1 MSKNKKGF
9 TLIELLAVIVIL
21 AIIMVIAVPKI
32 LDIIESSRKKTAIE
46 SGQLYV
52 RAVDQYM
59 TLNNLNQ
66 TEYPSFLVD
75 NKSLYTLNDLTSV
88 KVKNKPTSGTVTIET
103 KKVTKADLCINKY
116 RVTYDK
122 KGSTQWNAVKD
133 DSCSGSSDSK
143 DDDKVTL
150 TCDENI
156 YLNGPV
162 SVEDYNKACEDYIDE
177 SLYSTSDN
185 ADGTVNITGF
195 KDKSTIPTFKDN
207 IMALPTKIDGKTVV
221 AVSDSSFQR
230 TGQET
235 ITSKLIL
242 SPTITTVGNGSFVST
257 EVSALA
263 VPYSLETFGSAAFN
277 NCKITKLILTDSVK
291 SIGSAAFYGDPL
303 ETLVT
308 GGGYNI
314 EGGMFGNIE
323 NTLIDLTIGSDDLST
338 TQTITQPVFSNYSKL
353 QKVTIKANVKEI
365 NSQAFSNDTT
375 LTDVKI
381 SNGVEK
387 IGDDAFSNTGII
399 SISLP
404 NSVKLIGSS
413 AFSRTPL
420 TSIALSN
427 NLQSIGDSAFKGDT
441 TIDTFTIPDSVT
453 SLSTQIFDG
462 RTINNLNIG
471 DGVSSFDTNIFTN
484 AKIKKLTI
492 GKDSNKS
499 QTIKEDT
506 FNIIGSNL
514 EEVNIKGS
522 IKSIGESAFK
532 SNSISKLTFSD
543 GITSLGRQSF
553 YGNKLQTVTLPK
565 TLTTIDYD
573 AFGGNSTLKTVNDYS
588 GVYKCDG
595 ISSTI
600 TLNNKKDNTSKTCT
614 AN

>member
-162 SVEDYNKACEDYIDE
+162 SVENYNKACKNYIDE

-314 EGGMFGNIE
+314 EPGMFGNIE
-323 NTLIDLTIGSDDLST
+323 NTLIDLTIGSDSLST
-338 TQTITQPVFSNYSKL
+338 EQEIPGAYFSGYTALKN
-353 QKVTIKANVKEI
+353 VTIKANVKKISDTLFSGDTSLI
-365 NSQAFSNDTT
+365 N
-375 LTDVKI
+375 LKI
-381 SNGVEK
+381 SNGVQT
-387 IGDDAFSNTGII
+387 IGNNSFDRTGLTDVT
-399 SISLP
+399 LP
-404 NSVKLIGSS
+404 NSITSIGNN
-413 AFSRTPL
+413 AFASTPL
-420 TSIALSN
+420 TKI
-427 NLQSIGDSAFKGDT
+427 NLGTGLTSIGSEAFAATLVDVT
-441 TIDTFTIPDSVT
+441 YSTIDTFTIPDSVT
-453 SLSTQIFDG
+453 TIGDYIFKG
-462 RTINNLNIG
+462 RTINTLKLG
-471 DGVSSFDTNIFTN
+471 KGSSVSS
-484 AKIKKLTI
+484 
-492 GKDSNKS
+492 
-499 QTIKEDT
+499 
-506 FNIIGSNL
+506 
-514 EEVNIKGS
+514 
-522 IKSIGESAFK
+522 
-532 SNSISKLTFSD
+532 
-543 GITSLGRQSF
+543 
-553 YGNKLQTVTLPK
+553 
-565 TLTTIDYD
+565 
-573 AFGGNSTLKTVNDYS
+573 ST
-588 GVYKCDG
+588 
-595 ISSTI
+595 ISSTAF
-600 TLNNKKDNTSKTCT
+600 DNATIKNTIR
-614 AN
+614 

>member
-162 SVEDYNKACEDYIDE
+162 SVEDYNKACKSYIDE
-177 SLYSTSDN
+177 SLYDTSEN

-207 IMALPTKIDGKTVV
+207 IMALPATIGEKTIASIGNQNNPAFYNVQDV
-221 AVSDSSFQR
+221 
-230 TGQET
+230 
-235 ITSKLIL
+235 KLIL
-242 SPTITTVGNGSFVST
+242 SPTIKEIKELAFVAGDRLT
-257 EVSALA
+257 ALA
-263 VPYSLETFGSAAFN
+263 VPYSLETIGSSAFN
-277 NCKITKLILTDSVK
+277 GSSIKTLVLTDNIK
-291 SIGSAAFYGDPL
+291 SIGAGAFVGNPL

-308 GGGYNI
+308 GGGI
-314 EGGMFGNIE
+314 TFLSGMFGE
-323 NTLIDLTIGSDDLST
+323 PKDTLVNLTIGSDSLST
-338 TQTITQPVFSNYSKL
+338 EQEIPGAYFSGYTALKN
-353 QKVTIKANVKEI
+353 VTIKASVKKI
-365 NSQAFSNDTT
+365 SDTLFSGDTS
-375 LTDVKI
+375 LTNLKI
-381 SNGVEK
+381 SNGVQT
-387 IGDDAFSNTGII
+387 IGNNSFDRTGLTDVT
-399 SISLP
+399 LP
-404 NSVKLIGSS
+404 NSITSIGNN
-413 AFSRTPL
+413 AFASTPL
-420 TSIALSN
+420 TKI
-427 NLQSIGDSAFKGDT
+427 NLGTGLTSIGSEAFAATLVDVT
-441 TIDTFTIPDSVT
+441 YSTIDTFTIPDSVT
-453 SLSTQIFDG
+453 TIGDYIFKG
-462 RTINNLNIG
+462 RTINTLKLG
-471 DGVSSFDTNIFTN
+471 KGSSVSS
-484 AKIKKLTI
+484 
-492 GKDSNKS
+492 
-499 QTIKEDT
+499 
-506 FNIIGSNL
+506 
-514 EEVNIKGS
+514 
-522 IKSIGESAFK
+522 
-532 SNSISKLTFSD
+532 
-543 GITSLGRQSF
+543 
-553 YGNKLQTVTLPK
+553 
-565 TLTTIDYD
+565 
-573 AFGGNSTLKTVNDYS
+573 ST
-588 GVYKCDG
+588 
-595 ISSTI
+595 ISSTAF
-600 TLNNKKDNTSKTCT
+600 DNATIKNTIR
-614 AN
+614 

>member
-133 DSCSGSSDSK
+133 STCGGSSDSENDNTK
-143 DDDKVTL
+143 KL

-156 YLNGPV
+156 YIDNGLI
-162 SVEDYNKACEDYIDE
+162 SEEQYNKSCEDYIDE

-263 VPYSLETFGSAAFN
+263 VPSSLETFGSAAFN

-314 EGGMFGNIE
+314 EPGMFGNIE

-365 NSQAFSNDTT
+365 NSQAFDNDAT

-387 IGDDAFSNTGII
+387 IGDRSFRGTGIT
-399 SISLP
+399 SITLP
-404 NSVKLIGSS
+404 NSVTSVDEF
-413 AFSRTPL
+413 AFASTPL
-420 TSIALSN
+420 TSIDLGN
-427 NLQSIGDSAFKGDT
+427 NLKSIGEFAFAAT
-441 TIDTFTIPDSVT
+441 ATNVNYSTIDTFTIPDSVT
-453 SLSTQIFDG
+453 TIGGYIFKN
-462 RTINNLNIG
+462 RTINTL
-471 DGVSSFDTNIFTN
+471 
-484 AKIKKLTI
+484 K
-492 GKDSNKS
+492 
-499 QTIKEDT
+499 
-506 FNIIGSNL
+506 
-514 EEVNIKGS
+514 
-522 IKSIGESAFK
+522 
-532 SNSISKLTFSD
+532 
-543 GITSLGRQSF
+543 LGRGS
-553 YGNKLQTVTLPK
+553 
-565 TLTTIDYD
+565 
-573 AFGGNSTLKTVNDYS
+573 STS
-588 GVYKCDG
+588 
-595 ISSTI
+595 SSTI
-600 TLNNKKDNTSKTCT
+600 SAVAFDNATIKNTIR
-614 AN
+614 